1 MHRIFPSYGYDAEA
15 FYLAPCCQTSAFMLN
30 IQSDGDTLW
39 SGEVV
44 PMWMSRD
51 KESKRIK
58 IIMVSKQICACELA
72 HLKNTKYT

>member
-15 FYLAPCCQTSAFMLN
+15 FYLAPCYQTSVFMLN

-44 PMWMSRD
+44 SMWMNRD
-51 KESKRIK
+51 KENKKIK
-58 IIMVSKQICACELA
+58 ITVVFKQI
-72 HLKNTKYT
+72 